1 MKGNKSAQTK
11 WYVLIFIA
19 LIFFLIGMNTGN
31 YIFNLVTII
40 LAFIVY
46 KNGYKELFGNY
57 DRKQKEKRE
66 KAEQIYSAL
75 RNQKIN

>member
-11 WYVLIFIA
+11 WYVLILIA